1 MCLDTYGC
9 LKWWKCFL
17 LKNSKFGDT
26 NTMFCIKFFVE
37 RFGVVAK
44 IQCDDIQI
52 TSRIKRLIS

>member
-1 MCLDTYGC
+1 MDVLNGGNV
-9 LKWWKCFL
+9 FL
-17 LKNSKFGDT
+17 FKKSKFGDT